1 MNLTRELVVTEKK
14 SNSHFSKIA
23 SNYKELRTTDADHIK
38 YIKNCLGKESEIT
51 IADIGCGDGR
61 YSLEILKSFKNC
73 YLHCIDYN
81 ENMIKYLESYLAE
94 NEFTNFCARAGDAS
108 KLSLENNS
116 MDCIMTFNAIHH
128 FDLEKFFSEV
138 HEILKDN
145 GRLFIYTRLRNQ
157 NYRSIWGEY
166 FPTFGDMENR
176 LYELNELE
184 EYVKNAEMTIKSTR
198 VFGHARTS
206 TLNRLVHQAKNNH
219 YSTFALYDEETFNES
234 LNIFQKNIRR
244 NFNDLEQVTWHD
256 ENILLEIH
264 K

>member
-166 FPTFGDMENR
+166 FPLFGDIEDR
-176 LYELNELE
+176 LYE
-184 EYVKNAEMTIKSTR
+184 
-198 VFGHARTS
+198 
-206 TLNRLVHQAKNNH
+206 
-219 YSTFALYDEETFNES
+219 
-234 LNIFQKNIRR
+234 
-244 NFNDLEQVTWHD
+244 
-256 ENILLEIH
+256 
-264 K
+264 